1 MFARLRISLSFY
13 RQRRYASFVF
23 INGGGSFL
31 INTSWVS
38 PLKKNEKKYFI
49 SFVYLCATITFSN
62 MNYFL
67 VKTEPETYSWQQFV
81 KDGGTRWDGV
91 RNYAARKH
99 LRSMKVGDK
108 ILFYHSGGDKYVVG
122 ISRVSKEAYQDPG
135 TKDDWSAVD
144 LVPETALT
152 KPVLLSE
159 IKAEKKLQQIYLV
172 RQGRLSV
179 MPLEKEE
186 FELIVKMGI

>member
-1 MFARLRISLSFY
+1 
-13 RQRRYASFVF
+13 
-23 INGGGSFL
+23 
-31 INTSWVS
+31 
-38 PLKKNEKKYFI
+38 
-49 SFVYLCATITFSN
+49 

-108 ILFYHSGGDKYVVG
+108 ILFYHSGEDKCVMG
-122 ISRVSKEAYQDPG
+122 ISGVSKEAYQDPG

-144 LVPETALT
+144 LVPE
-152 KPVLLSE
+152 KVLPTV
-159 IKAEKKLQQIYLV
+159 AC
-172 RQGRLSV
+172 
-179 MPLEKEE
+179 
-186 FELIVKMGI
+186 